1 MSRVARAELSAER
14 KKQIDAGE
22 VELMSAQE
30 AAYYL
35 KYNDVRSIR
44 KLYLNDRTFRAG
56 KPFFGPASKKSQKS
70 EIYVLRSKLLEWLTT
85 PTPQPVNT

>member
-1 MSRVARAELSAER
+1 MSRIARAELSAER

-35 KYNDVRSIR
+35 KYDDVRSIR
-44 KLYLNDRTFRAG
+44 KLYLRDHTFRAG
-56 KPFFGPASKKSQKS
+56 KPFFGPASKRSPKS
-70 EIYVLRSKLLEWLTT
+70 EIYILRSKLLEWLCLQTSGTATT
-85 PTPQPVNT
+85 